1 MFMIDLG
8 AQSYYSTLG
17 ISPNASVKEIQVV
30 CDRMGKELVE
40 KRRVAAS
47 DEDRE
52 KIDERLKYINSTV
65 GETLRRPEKRKEY
78 DRANAHLRF
87 FTVQIAAAPMFVDQV
102 ERLHDM
108 HRLIKD
114 FLAGKGV
121 TLSPL
126 SDVEREDFSTDESE
140 VELLDNLLWENP

>member
-8 AQSYYSTLG
+8 AQSYYSALG

-30 CDRMGKELVE
+30 CDRIGKELLE
-40 KRRVAAS
+40 KRRSAS
-47 DEDRE
+47 VEEQE

-87 FTVQIAAAPMFVDQV
+87 FTVQVAATPMFVDKV
-102 ERLHDM
+102 ERLHVM
-108 HRLIKD
+108 HRIIKD
-114 FLAGKGV
+114 FLADKGV
-121 TLSPL
+121 VLSPL
-126 SDVEREDFSTDESE
+126 SDVEREDFSTDVTD
-140 VELLDNLLWENP
+140 VELLDSLLWENP